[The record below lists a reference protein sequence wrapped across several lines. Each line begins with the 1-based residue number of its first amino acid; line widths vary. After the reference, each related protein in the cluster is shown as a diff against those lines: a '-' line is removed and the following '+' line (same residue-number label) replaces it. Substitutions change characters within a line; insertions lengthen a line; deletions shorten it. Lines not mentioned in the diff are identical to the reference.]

1 MSEIVSTKGTKSNRD
16 RFYEKIA
23 PMFKNSGYSLV
34 IPSSGKYAHKKI
46 HIINKATRSDDF
58 HIWCHIRNDR
68 LDLLIKN
75 RLIWKIPVE
84 LGLKT
89 KNQNIQKDVH
99 LEREDATSFQH
110 MDEDALVDIC
120 RYIATELV

>member
-1 MSEIVSTKGTKSNRD
+1 MAENVSFKGTKSNRD

-23 PMFKNSGYSLV
+23 PMFEDSGYTLV

-46 HIINKATRSDDF
+46 HIINKATKSDDF
-58 HIWCHIRNDR
+58 HIWCHTRNDR

-75 RLIWKIPVE
+75 SLIWRIPAE

-89 KNQNIQKDVH
+89 KNQNIKNDVH
-99 LEREDATSFQH
+99 LEREDATSFQY
-110 MDEDALVDIC
+110 MNEDVLVDIC
-120 RYIATELV
+120 RYIAKELV